1 MTRSIR
7 YQSNDQADE
16 DDANRRDLVERFSGS
31 NGQYYDAQFTRI
43 GNKSGF
49 TLTFNWAAA
58 IFGPIWFGF
67 RGLWKWGLPFTVLE
81 AFALAQIVR
90 GGWGD
95 MTAEVSQRI
104 AQMELQ
110 LKLRRTQLEA
120 AIENSSDK
128 VDAYNRNIEGLEEIV
143 RQSQIE
149 FAQIEESRIWVV
161 AFGLGLLFLVKGI
174 QGVLANSALEA
185 RFSEWLSDRSLK
197 SGISVARL
205 ALSGLFVVL
214 VYAAS
219 VAHFGTS
226 GAIPFLQIFPTIPE
240 IRMGAIKGIEVV
252 FESLNTRGEGF
263 WDGISFSIR

>member
-1 MTRSIR
+1 MTGSAK
-7 YQSNDQADE
+7 YQLENQTKS
-16 DDANRRDLVERFSGS
+16 DDLNLKDLVEEFSGS
-31 NGQYYDAQFTRI
+31 NGRYYGSQFTRI

-81 AFALAQIVR
+81 AFALSQVVR

-95 MTAEVSQRI
+95 LTAEVSQRI

-143 RQSQIE
+143 RQSLIE
-149 FAQIEESRIWVV
+149 FAQIEESRIWVIV
-161 AFGLGLLFLVKGI
+161 LGLGLLFLVKGI

-197 SGISVARL
+197 SGISFARL
-205 ALSGLFVVL
+205 TLSGLFVVL

-219 VAHFGTS
+219 VAHFGT
-226 GAIPFLQIFPTIPE
+226 
-240 IRMGAIKGIEVV
+240 
-252 FESLNTRGEGF
+252 
-263 WDGISFSIR
+263 

>member
-1 MTRSIR
+1 MTGSAK
-7 YQSNDQADE
+7 DQAQDQTRG
-16 DDANRRDLVERFSGS
+16 DDSDLKGLVEEFSGS
-31 NGQYYDAQFTRI
+31 NGQYYGLQFTRI

-49 TLTFNWAAA
+49 TWTFNWAAA

-95 MTAEVSQRI
+95 LTAEVSQRI

-110 LKLRRTQLEA
+110 LKLRRTQLES
-120 AIENSSDK
+120 AIENNSDK

-143 RQSQIE
+143 RQSQME
-149 FAQIEESRIWVV
+149 FAQIEASRIWVV
-161 AFGLGLLFLVKGI
+161 VFGLALMLLVKII

-197 SGISVARL
+197 SGISLVRL
-205 ALSGLFVVL
+205 IMSGLFVFL

-219 VAHFGTS
+219 ACLLYTS
-226 GAIPFLQIFPTIPE
+226 PSP
-240 IRMGAIKGIEVV
+240 RD
-252 FESLNTRGEGF
+252 S
-263 WDGISFSIR
+263 

>member
-1 MTRSIR
+1 MTSLRQGISWR
-7 YQSNDQADE
+7 TRTKS
-16 DDANRRDLVERFSGS
+16 DDAGSQEIWSKRFSGS
-31 NGQYYDAQFTRI
+31 NGRYYDAQFTRI

-49 TLTFNWAAA
+49 TLTFNWAAV

-128 VDAYNRNIEGLEEIV
+128 VDAYNRNIEG
-143 RQSQIE
+143 
-149 FAQIEESRIWVV
+149 
-161 AFGLGLLFLVKGI
+161 
-174 QGVLANSALEA
+174 
-185 RFSEWLSDRSLK
+185 
-197 SGISVARL
+197 SGRDCPAVPHR
-205 ALSGLFVVL
+205 
-214 VYAAS
+214 
-219 VAHFGTS
+219 
-226 GAIPFLQIFPTIPE
+226 IFP
-240 IRMGAIKGIEVV
+240 
-252 FESLNTRGEGF
+252 N
-263 WDGISFSIR
+263 